1 MATLLWLFIV
11 YIFRN
16 LKFRQCEFVVG
27 FRTRDGVVS
36 RAAFSHMVVHSSCLT
51 VYCPTNEWTHY
62 FVALWLFMLSE
73 GHHFHIS
80 RKLIVNAVLFKGG
93 SGACATKLLRSPV
106 VVSWCGGWGR
116 WSLRDGSDCL
126 AALVPPNY
134 GCTVNP
140 NAFFVLQDEWLITTM
155 PSHNGTKTPVSKRR
169 SAFNLPPQSLKK
181 RIEAK
186 PGLEPLR

>member
-62 FVALWLFMLSE
+62 FLALWLFMLSE

-80 RKLIVNAVLFKGG
+80 RKLIASAVLFKGG
-93 SGACATKLLRSPV
+93 SGACATKLLRTGQWLFRGV
-106 VVSWCGGWGR
+106 EAGGG
-116 WSLRDGSDCL
+116 G
-126 AALVPPNY
+126 A
-134 GCTVNP
+134 
-140 NAFFVLQDEWLITTM
+140 
-155 PSHNGTKTPVSKRR
+155 
-169 SAFNLPPQSLKK
+169 
-181 RIEAK
+181 
-186 PGLEPLR
+186 